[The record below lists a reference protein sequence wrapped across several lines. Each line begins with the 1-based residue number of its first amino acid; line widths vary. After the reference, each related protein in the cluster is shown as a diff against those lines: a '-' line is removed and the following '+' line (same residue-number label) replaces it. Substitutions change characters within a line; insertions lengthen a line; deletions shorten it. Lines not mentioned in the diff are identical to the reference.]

1 MSAAIVALSGVL
13 AFALATVIY
22 LVHELLRHQSTLQAM
37 DDERDKAVVRAER
50 AEYELVK
57 RDEKIADLERTADRL
72 AKEPHANPNA
82 DLARDD
88 LDTRR
93 LRDAEEAIAAAGD
106 PVPAS
111 AGGAV
116 HPGEV
121 PGVAVAA
128 EVQPARPTDRLLDP
142 DESLL

>member
-1 MSAAIVALSGVL
+1 MEVIAVVGGGIAALSL
-13 AFALATVIY
+13 IAW
-22 LVHELLRHQSTLQAM
+22 LVYGRIADARALQAM
-37 DDERDKAVVRAER
+37 DDERDKAVQENASLK
-50 AEYELVK
+50 YELTK
-57 RDEKIADLERTADRL
+57 RDETIAGLKRTAETL

-93 LRDAEEAIAAAGD
+93 LRDAEEAIAASGD
-106 PVPAS
+106 PVPAGS
-111 AGGAV
+111 SGAV

-121 PGVAVAA
+121 PSITPAA